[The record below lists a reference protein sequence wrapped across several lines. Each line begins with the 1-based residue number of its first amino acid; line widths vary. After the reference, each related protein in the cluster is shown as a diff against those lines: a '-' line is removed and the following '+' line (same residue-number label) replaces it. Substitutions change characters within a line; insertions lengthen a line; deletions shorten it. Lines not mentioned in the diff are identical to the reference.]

1 MWVTFGYWMSGELDP
16 AVVFFFIL
24 PLVSAC
30 SDVLIFTK
38 GMRQGHISI
47 RTHTHTLITL
57 PFYLTLRVCGYIY
70 KSRQI
75 WNRCSELIQVGSDE
89 ASSLLGNWLREGG
102 RGSLLSLFVKDTPGK
117 KHGWNHCESEREGA
131 LGIYLYVYKNTDMCF
146 IDILYLMFSYIY
158 PAPHIIPD
166 PGLNKWLLN

>member
-1 MWVTFGYWMSGELDP
+1 MARNWGRNFCALIPPGAPVRFKPTSAFLPEMLRCFRNGSPKKCYVCKRLLSLNLPLGIIFMPLFCYPTSKIYIIFILPLLSIYFYFIAYHVGDIWLLNVWRIGP
-16 AVVFFFIL
+16 GCCFFFIL
-24 PLVSAC
+24 PFVSAC

-75 WNRCSELIQVGSDE
+75 
-89 ASSLLGNWLREGG
+89 
-102 RGSLLSLFVKDTPGK
+102 
-117 KHGWNHCESEREGA
+117 
-131 LGIYLYVYKNTDMCF
+131 
-146 IDILYLMFSYIY
+146 
-158 PAPHIIPD
+158 
-166 PGLNKWLLN
+166 